1 MCLVANE
8 QLFTEVVN
16 KLVAK
21 GRPFTSLKVKEV
33 LRATD
38 PSTQYSQENVSGE
51 LRAMFNRGL
60 LGKMVA
66 AIRREPAVHI
76 IYCLPSSRLLKTL

>member
-8 QLFTEVVN
+8 TLFVEVVGAF
-16 KLVAK
+16 VER
-21 GRPFTSLKVKEV
+21 GRPFTSLEVKEK

-38 PSTQYSQENVSGE
+38 PNTQYSQENVSGE